1 MNLLT
6 PEVIADAARLLRA
19 GGVAIIPTDTV
30 YGIAAHPSCASAVS
44 RICTIKGRP
53 LGKPIALL
61 AADRAAVLSFGAVF
75 PPAAERLAA
84 AYWPGALTLVL
95 PCRGT
100 FEGFR
105 VPDHDAVRSLLAAC
119 GGALRVTSANLSGAL
134 PAVSAAAALKD
145 VGLEAD
151 LVLDGGVSP
160 GGLVSTVVKV
170 DADGIL
176 TVLRE
181 GALSSADI
189 QRTAS
194 APEGDG
200 DDAHTA
206 AVS

>member
-1 MNLLT
+1 M
-6 PEVIADAARLLRA
+6 
-19 GGVAIIPTDTV
+19 
-30 YGIAAHPSCASAVS
+30 
-44 RICTIKGRP
+44 
-53 LGKPIALL
+53 
-61 AADRAAVLSFGAVF
+61 
-75 PPAAERLAA
+75 
-84 AYWPGALTLVL
+84 L
-95 PCRGT
+95 PCRCT

-105 VPDHDAVRSLLAAC
+105 VPDHDAIRSLLAAC
-119 GGALRVTSANLSGAL
+119 GGTLRVTSANLSGAL

-170 DADGIL
+170 DADGTL

-194 APEGDG
+194 APEGGG